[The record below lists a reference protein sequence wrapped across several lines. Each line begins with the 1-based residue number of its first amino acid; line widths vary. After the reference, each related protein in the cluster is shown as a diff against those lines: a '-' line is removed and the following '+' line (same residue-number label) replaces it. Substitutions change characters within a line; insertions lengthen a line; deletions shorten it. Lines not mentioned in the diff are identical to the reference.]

1 MKTLSVYKGVFTQK
15 QYLKLILANVINR
28 FGDSIDAI
36 AYSWMAYQITGSAS
50 WMAIVFAF
58 NALPSVFLMPFAGA
72 WVERF
77 DKKRVMMIADFGRGI
92 LVAITAYLYWLNV
105 LNPYLLILFTLL
117 MSTFEAFRIP
127 SGLAIVPKVLE
138 KEHYTTAM
146 SLNASASQVSM
157 LIGMA
162 VAGAIVTIFGV
173 AGAMIVDAVTF
184 VLSALIIGWVKVEHV
199 KSLDSKKST
208 LFLIKEGFD
217 YLKTVKVIFILCL
230 FGVLMNMLFTP
241 IGILQTPYIVDI
253 LKLEAYALSVMG
265 VGNIAGMA
273 LGSFVF
279 PMLSQKWRRQQI
291 MSLGGFGIGLVYI
304 AFTFV
309 NGEWPLLL
317 VYFLLGLLSLLL
329 GINSGFLSTSVSVS
343 FMHHVDKDYIAR
355 AGSIFNAMVSA
366 SVPLA
371 SLMLS
376 GLALV
381 FPILTIMT
389 VYGVFAMTLFVV
401 IYLTPS
407 LKEL

>member
-1 MKTLSVYKGVFTQK
+1 MKTLSVYQGVFTQK
-15 QYLKLILANVINR
+15 QYLKLILANIINR
-28 FGDSIDAI
+28 FGDSVDAI
-36 AYSWMAYQITGSAS
+36 AFSWMAYQITGSAS

-77 DKKRVMMIADFGRGI
+77 DKKKVMMIADFGRGI
-92 LVAITAYLYWLNV
+92 LVAITAYLYWINV
-105 LNPYLLILFTLL
+105 LNPYLLILFTVL

-127 SGLAIVPKVLE
+127 SGLAIVPKVLD
-138 KEHYTTAM
+138 KEHYTSGM
-146 SLNASASQVSM
+146 SLNSSMSQVSM

-162 VAGAIVTIFGV
+162 LAGAIVAIFGV
-173 AGAMIVDAVTF
+173 AGAMLVDAVTF
-184 VLSALIIGWVKVEHV
+184 ILSAMIIGWINVEHIR
-199 KSLDSKKST
+199 SEERKKST

-217 YLKTVKVIFILCL
+217 YLRTVKVIFVLCL

-265 VGNIAGMA
+265 VGSIVGMA
-273 LGSFVF
+273 FGSFIF
-279 PMLSQKWRRQQI
+279 PMLTQKWRRHQI

-309 NGEWPLLL
+309 NGDWPKIW
-317 VYFLLGLLSLLL
+317 VYTMIGLLSVLI

-343 FMHHVDKDYIAR
+343 FMHHVNKDYIAR

-389 VYGVFAMTLFVV
+389 VYGVFAMTLFVF

>member
-1 MKTLSVYKGVFTQK
+1 MKLLTAYQGVFTQK
-15 QYLKLILANVINR
+15 QYMKLIFANIINR

-50 WMAIVFAF
+50 WMAVIFAF

-77 DKKRVMMIADFGRGI
+77 DKKRVMVIADAGRGL
-92 LVAITAYLYWLNV
+92 LVALTAYLYWLNL
-105 LNPYLLILFTLL
+105 LNPYLLIVFTVS

-127 SGLAIVPKVLE
+127 SGLAIVPRILD
-138 KEHYTTAM
+138 KEYYTSGM
-146 SLNASASQVSM
+146 SLNASVSQVSM

-162 VAGAIVTIFGV
+162 MAGAIVATFGV
-173 AGAMIVDAVTF
+173 AGAMLVDAVTF
-184 VLSALIIGWVKVEHV
+184 VASALIIAWIKVEHHP
-199 KSLDSKKST
+199 SLASKKNT
-208 LFLIKEGFD
+208 LYLIKEGFD
-217 YLKTVKVIFILCL
+217 YLRTVRVIFILCL

-265 VGNIAGMA
+265 VGNISGMA

-291 MSLGGFGIGLVYI
+291 MAFGGFGIGLMYL
-304 AFTFV
+304 AFTWISAQ
-309 NGEWPLLL
+309 GSLILTYGL
-317 VYFLLGLLSLLL
+317 IGLLSVGL

-343 FMHHVDKDYIAR
+343 FMHHVDKEYIAR

-371 SLMLS
+371 SIVLS

-381 FPILTIMT
+381 FPILTIMK
-389 VYGVFAMTLFVV
+389 VYGVFAMILFIFV
-401 IYLTPS
+401 YSSPS

>member
-1 MKTLSVYKGVFTQK
+1 
-15 QYLKLILANVINR
+15 
-28 FGDSIDAI
+28 
-36 AYSWMAYQITGSAS
+36 
-50 WMAIVFAF
+50 
-58 NALPSVFLMPFAGA
+58 
-72 WVERF
+72 
-77 DKKRVMMIADFGRGI
+77 
-92 LVAITAYLYWLNV
+92 
-105 LNPYLLILFTLL
+105 
-117 MSTFEAFRIP
+117 
-127 SGLAIVPKVLE
+127 LAIVPKVLD
-138 KEHYTTAM
+138 KEHYTTGM

-162 VAGAIVTIFGV
+162 MAGAIVAIFGV
-173 AGAMIVDAVTF
+173 AGAMIVDAATF
-184 VLSALIIGWVKVEHV
+184 ILSALIIGWVKVEHV
-199 KSLDSKKST
+199 KSTDSKKST

-265 VGNIAGMA
+265 VGNISGMA

-291 MSLGGFGIGLVYI
+291 MAIGGFGIGLVYI
-304 AFTFV
+304 GFTFV

-317 VYFLLGLLSLLL
+317 VYSLIGLLSVFM

-389 VYGVFAMTLFVV
+389 VYGLFAMILFVL
-401 IYLTPS
+401 IYFTPS